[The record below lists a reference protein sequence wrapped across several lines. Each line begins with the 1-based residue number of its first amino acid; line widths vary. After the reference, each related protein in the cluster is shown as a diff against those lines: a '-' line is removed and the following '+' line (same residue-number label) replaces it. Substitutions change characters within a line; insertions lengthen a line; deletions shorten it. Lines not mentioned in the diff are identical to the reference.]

1 MDKRPKRVNFIGI
14 QQSHVVSC
22 NGYSQAAV
30 RTGYE
35 QVLPHRTSDLFAL
48 TAKKPGKVV
57 SVTSTGIIV
66 EYDDGEIKGIEL
78 GRRFGNAAG
87 LVIPHNVISSMK
99 AGQTFKEG
107 DLICYN
113 DGFFERDILDPNN
126 VVWKSG
132 ITVRTALLESTDTL
146 EDSSAISTNVAGML
160 TTRTTKVKNVV
171 ISFDQSVHKLI
182 KEGTNVE
189 SEDILCIIEDAVTAN
204 SDLFN
209 NESLDTL
216 RILSSQT
223 PQAKSK
229 GIIER
234 IEVFYHGDK
243 EDMSESLRDLVIASD
258 QKIGKRNRAIGKRA
272 FTGSVDEDFRIDGEP
287 LALDTANI
295 RFYITGDQPA
305 GAGDKGVFCNQMKTV
320 FGRIYDNKVL
330 TETGKEIDAIFGYK
344 SIQDR
349 IVLSPL
355 LIGTTTTLLDII
367 GKKAVSIYKG
377 KS

>member
-1 MDKRPKRVNFIGI
+1 
-14 QQSHVVSC
+14 
-22 NGYSQAAV
+22 
-30 RTGYE
+30 
-35 QVLPHRTSDLFAL
+35 
-48 TAKKPGKVV
+48 
-57 SVTSTGIIV
+57 
-66 EYDDGEIKGIEL
+66 
-78 GRRFGNAAG
+78 
-87 LVIPHNVISSMK
+87 
-99 AGQTFKEG
+99 
-107 DLICYN
+107 
-113 DGFFERDILDPNN
+113 
-126 VVWKSG
+126 
-132 ITVRTALLESTDTL
+132 
-146 EDSSAISTNVAGML
+146 ML